1 MSAVRAMFLPHRL
14 LERASRHPERVLLHH
29 RGRDWTFAEV
39 GAAAAGVAAT
49 LQSQGVRPGDRVAI
63 AFPNSCEYAAAYF
76 GAQLAGACAVTLDA
90 AQPGQELAYAV
101 AHSGS
106 VAALF
111 DAAPWKRLM
120 ETEAALPSLR
130 SAILAPGAVP
140 PQTVAAV
147 SVADAIRFRAPLETH
162 TPSGGDPAQIIYT
175 SGTTGKPKGVVLSH
189 RNLAANTD
197 AIAAS
202 LSLREGDS
210 VFAILAFSYSYGNS
224 LLLTHV
230 SCGGRVVIAPDFVF
244 WKDVLDLM
252 QRQQASGFAGIPSSF
267 GMLLNRSD
275 FLRREWPHLRYLT
288 CAGGAL
294 PLPTL
299 DQLRQ
304 QLPSVSVYIM
314 YGQTEA
320 SARLACL
327 PPERLHEKLGSAGQ
341 AIPGVVLT
349 IRDDEGREVPRNTVG
364 EIVARGDNVMIG
376 YHNDPAA
383 TADVLRPDGL
393 HTRDMGRMDDDG
405 FLFITGRRDDVIKSG
420 GYRIGPQ
427 EIEDAMLAVDG
438 VAEAGATGVP
448 DDLLGAAPV
457 AFFVARSPDPQ
468 LLARIKTHLAAV
480 LPRYKVPR
488 EIHEV
493 QALPRTSNG
502 KLQRRR
508 LKEMLPAPPPAGAK
522 NNGT

>member
-1 MSAVRAMFLPHRL
+1 MMSLPQRL
-14 LERASRHPERVLLHH
+14 LERAARHPERVLLQH
-29 RGRDWTFAEV
+29 RGRDWTYAEV
-39 GAAAAGVAAT
+39 ATAAGGIAAT
-49 LQSQGVRPGDRVAI
+49 LKAQGVQPGDRVAI
-63 AFPNSCEYAAAYF
+63 AFPHSIEYAAAYF
-76 GAQLAGACAVTLDA
+76 GVQMAGACAVTLDA
-90 AQPGQELAYAV
+90 AQPGPELAYAV
-101 AHSGS
+101 GHSGS
-106 VAALF
+106 VTAIF

-120 ETEAALPSLR
+120 EAETALPALR
-130 SAILAPGAVP
+130 SAILGPGAAS
-140 PQTVAAV
+140 PQTVAAT
-147 SVADAIRFRAPLETH
+147 SVADAIGLRDPGESRI
-162 TPSGGDPAQIIYT
+162 PSPPDPAQIIYT

-189 RNLAANTD
+189 QNLAANTD

-230 SCGGRVVIAPDFVF
+230 ACGGRVVIAPDFVF

-252 QRQQASGFAGIPSSF
+252 QRQQAAGFAGIPSSF

-294 PLPTL
+294 PLPIL
-299 DQLRQ
+299 DQLRR
-304 QLPSVSVYIM
+304 QLPSVSVYVM

-349 IRDDEGREVPRNTVG
+349 IRDDDGQEVPRNTVG
-364 EIVARGDNVMIG
+364 EIVARGDNIMLG
-376 YHNDPAA
+376 YYNDPAA
-383 TADVLRPDGL
+383 TAEVLRPDGL

-427 EIEDAMLAVDG
+427 EIEDAMLAVEG

-457 AFFVARSPDPQ
+457 AFFVARTPDPD
-468 LLARIKTHLAAV
+468 LPGRIKTHLAAV

-493 QALPRTSNG
+493 SALPRTSNG

-508 LKEMLPAPPPAGAK
+508 LKELLPSLPAEAK
-522 NNGT
+522 RNGP